1 MTKRHALNLI
11 FICIL
16 ALLPAMALGAVKDEA
31 VSNGKRPAQTAL
43 LDNPLEADEEPL
55 LLLDHGIT
63 LVDADIADITDEYAY
78 ELFAAMEDAY
88 AIKTVPIP
96 VNELSGLCEWNVTL
110 YPSDI
115 PLIVNKN
122 VHSFIRYFQTRGKKV
137 FTKWL
142 ERTPAYMPMIS
153 GILEEA
159 GLPLDLIYLAL
170 IESGLN
176 PYAYSRARAAGMW
189 QFIPGTAKIYGLR
202 VDWWIDERRDPEKA
216 TLAAATYLSAL
227 NSMFDSWY
235 LAAAG
240 YNAGEGK
247 IKRAIKTHKT
257 SDFWEIASYKN
268 PLKRE
273 TKEYVPKLIAAILIA
288 KDPARYGFT
297 GMNYNEPVLYEK
309 VTVPSPTDINIIAAA
324 AQVDAEK
331 IKSLNPELKRW
342 FTPPDYK
349 NYEIKVPLGKGELVR
364 EKLESMPKQEL
375 VKFLIHK
382 VKRGETLSQ
391 IARRYGTELKPLMYL
406 NDIKNVR
413 RLKPGDQI
421 AVPIRAVSFNR
432 TIKNSVNAISKA
444 GNAKKRLLN

>member
-1 MTKRHALNLI
+1 MA
-11 FICIL
+11 FG
-16 ALLPAMALGAVKDEA
+16 APASTLGFAERRAPHGAVNEAEA
-31 VSNGKRPAQTAL
+31 VSSDEPMQTAI
-43 LDNPLEADEEPL
+43 LDDSAEEPL
-55 LLLDHGIT
+55 VLDAAGIT
-63 LVDADIADITDEYAY
+63 LIDVGIADIAGEYSSISEYEY
-78 ELFAAMEDAY
+78 ELFAAMEDTY
-88 AIKTVPIP
+88 AIKTEPIP
-96 VNELSGLCEWNVTL
+96 INELAGLCEWSASL
-110 YPSDI
+110 YPSDM
-115 PLIVNKN
+115 PIVINKN
-122 VHSFIRYFQTRGKKV
+122 VNSFIRYFQTRGRKT

-159 GLPLDLIYLAL
+159 GLPLDLVYLAL

-189 QFIPGTAKIYGLR
+189 QFIPGTAKLYGLR

-257 SDFWEIASYKN
+257 SDFWELASHKR

-309 VTVPSPTDINIIAAA
+309 VNVPSPTDINIIAEA
-324 AQVDAEK
+324 AQTDVEE

-349 NYEIKVPLGKGELVR
+349 NYEVKVPLGKGELVR

-375 VKFLIHK
+375 IKFLIHK

-406 NDIKNVR
+406 NAIKNVR

-421 AVPIRAVSFNR
+421 AVPVRAAGKAV
-432 TIKNSVNAISKA
+432 KNAANSISKA
-444 GNAKKRLLN
+444 GTAKKHILN